1 MNFKLP
7 KVSFKSSI
15 AFVSSMLIS
24 ALIIYPLVGIQSGMA
39 WSSFAVL
46 CTYTLY
52 NAKPDRS
59 NVLYI
64 AFWIFIIMG
73 STYIGRFL
81 HLTPFFYVYLFIITY
96 CYYFFFSRDPVFDRA
111 IRFVIILS
119 TIGTTMPHITVGL
132 PLGATV
138 GSLTALV
145 ICHYLMRK
153 NLDLDAFKQGIFT
166 YELFKLNTNIIPRAF
181 VYSLGM
187 FGCLL
192 LPLYLEVNKNY
203 WAIITFIMVMTPK
216 AEAVIDTTIKRFVGS
231 VIAVITLYF
240 IFQVPDQKTV
250 IVIAFVIFSFI
261 LPMCFGKNIILVAF
275 GVTCYSLTLIELVGY
290 WHYPTESLLFD
301 RLAETAIGGGIAI
314 VVSIILKAMRNENNT
329 KAS

>member
-1 MNFKLP
+1 
-7 KVSFKSSI
+7 
-15 AFVSSMLIS
+15 MLLS
-24 ALIIYPLVGIQSGMA
+24 ALIIYPLVGIQNGMA

-46 CTYTLY
+46 CTYALY

-59 NVLYI
+59 NALYI
-64 AFWIFIIMG
+64 LLWIAIIMG

-81 HLTPFFYVYLFIITY
+81 HLTPPFYLFLFIITY
-96 CYYFFFSRDPVFDRA
+96 CYYFFFGRDPVFDRA

-138 GSLTALV
+138 GSITALI

-153 NLDLDAFKQGIFT
+153 NHDLDAFKQGIFT
-166 YELFKLNTNIIPRAF
+166 YEIFKLNTNIIPRAF

-187 FGCLL
+187 FACLL
-192 LPLYLEVNKNY
+192 LPLYLGVNKNY
-203 WAIITFIMVMTPK
+203 WATITFIMVMTPK
-216 AEAVIDTTIKRFVGS
+216 AETVIKNTLQRFIGSVVAVII
-231 VIAVITLYF
+231 LYF
-240 IFQVPDQKTV
+240 VFQIPDQKT
-250 IVIAFVIFSFI
+250 IIIAAFVLFSFI
-261 LPMCFGKNIILVAF
+261 LPMCFGPNITLVAF

-290 WHYPTESLLFD
+290 WHYPTESLLLD

-314 VVSIILKAMRNENNT
+314 IVSIILKLMRHEG
-329 KAS
+329 KAQS